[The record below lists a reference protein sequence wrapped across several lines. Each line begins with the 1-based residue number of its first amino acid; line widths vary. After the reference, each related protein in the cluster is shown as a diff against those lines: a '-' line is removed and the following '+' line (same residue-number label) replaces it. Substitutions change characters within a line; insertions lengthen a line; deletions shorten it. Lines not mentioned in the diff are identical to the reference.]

1 MTKTDAVKGRSGQ
14 RGRCSG
20 KVNVLTRVTALVR
33 LPGHL
38 EPVLL
43 VVLGKAR
50 VVPAPPIKRPTE
62 WARFRESQEE
72 RHAGRAISTRASL
85 LSRLC
90 DRQCPRA
97 VR

>member
-1 MTKTDAVKGRSGQ
+1 MQSRAEAVNAGGVQ
-14 RGRCSG
+14 G
-20 KVNVLTRVTALVR
+20 KSMSSPGVTALVR